1 MASLIRSV
9 GFIGAGNVANA
20 LTRGF
25 LAANIVG
32 KTSIIASAP
41 TEADVA
47 EIKVRQRVNWIM
59 SL

>member
-1 MASLIRSV
+1 MAGLIRSV

-32 KTSIIASAP
+32 KTSLIASAP

-47 EIKVRQRVNWIM
+47 EIKVR
-59 SL
+59 